1 MYKLIEFIRRIY
13 VVLLFLL
20 IEGVALYC
28 YAHSTYYTQAKI
40 LAHTNSIVG
49 GLQNSI
55 FGVKHYFAL
64 RSENEMLA
72 ERVAKLETELEYMRE
87 QQGVNADSVTY
98 AQMDS
103 LTAAGLVQYR
113 HMAARIISNTT
124 NRARNFITLNK
135 GTMHGVI
142 PNMGVITPDGV
153 MVGFVVAC
161 SNRYSVVKS
170 ILNTDFRSSG
180 KIVGDERI
188 GSISWSGKSPY
199 RVEMNNLSIYAEI
212 EVGDEVI
219 SSGVSQ
225 YFPADMKVKIGYVES
240 YQRNESQTANDVVI
254 RLATDLAKVSNVILI
269 ENYDYQ
275 EVTDLERMVESGG
288 AQMNSS
294 TPYSN

>member
-20 IEGVALYC
+20 IEGVALYA

-40 LAHTNSIVG
+40 LAHTNSVIG

-55 FGVKHYFAL
+55 FGVKHYFTL

-72 ERVAKLETELEYMRE
+72 QRVAELETQVEFMRE
-87 QQGVNADSVTY
+87 QQATSADSLAY
-98 AQMDS
+98 EQMDS
-103 LTAAGLVQYR
+103 LTAQGLVQYR

-124 NRARNFITLNK
+124 NRERNFITLNK

-153 MVGFVVAC
+153 MVGFVAAC

-180 KIVGDERI
+180 KIVGDDRI

-225 YFPADMKVKIGYVES
+225 YFPPDMKVRIGYVES
-240 YQRNESQTANDVVI
+240 YQRNDSQTANDVVI

-269 ENYDYQ
+269 ENYDYN
-275 EVTDLERMVESGG
+275 EVTELENAVQNGTYSTGG
-288 AQMNSS
+288 AV
-294 TPYSN
+294 TPY